1 MKPGKGPARAWDTGI
16 MRRGVSELNLVTP
29 HPSPLL
35 PAVSQG
41 LRHCPNPRKNG
52 SGLPDLAQES
62 VGKVGR
68 FGSPPR
74 VRVGCKAWG
83 GAGLCGEQQEGS
95 GQSVPE
101 PQRGVGVEERENG
114 SVWDHEP
121 ARKNSG
127 ITALWMLPSHLCS
140 QSIPSGKFCTSPRL

>member
-41 LRHCPNPRKNG
+41 LRHRPNPRKKWLWAPRFGTRICGERGAIWEPPSCESWLQG
-52 SGLPDLAQES
+52 SGWGWFVWRAAGGVWAECPKSHS
-62 VGKVGR
+62 VVLG
-68 FGSPPR
+68 
-74 VRVGCKAWG
+74 W
-83 GAGLCGEQQEGS
+83 
-95 GQSVPE
+95 
-101 PQRGVGVEERENG
+101 RENG